1 VSIRYAR
8 RRHIEQPVTRKVS
21 QGPTNL
27 RVMEARVVTFPN
39 RPEVGARANGGTR
52 PEAAIRVEPERIVVE
67 RIVLHDPALASWL
80 GAQPMDD
87 HVILIERAL
96 RIGLT
101 ALQGVGVTLNIDAVR
116 SEFERFAEQNRSANE
131 KAAEALELVLRSNF
145 GDGDGR
151 LPRTLE
157 TFLGDRGKLRSMV
170 EELFDPT
177 RRDSAIGR
185 ISRMLETYFDGDA
198 SRLATLLDPTRLGS
212 PLHQF
217 RLEVAEGFR
226 ALQEKLVAIE
236 ASQSARAGERS
247 RSAAKGGDFEDLLED
262 LLGDIARGANDLLE
276 RTGTE
281 AGDAGRSK
289 KGDFVLTLD
298 SDLTRGAELRIVVE
312 AKDRR
317 VSGREMREE
326 LRDAKTNRDAAVGLV
341 VFTPQHA
348 PAGIAPFDVRAGD
361 VYVVLDPGDPD
372 PAALHAAVRLARLL
386 ALASLRE
393 SEAELDV
400 AAVQEAL
407 TGIREA
413 LEVVRTLKVQLTSI
427 GSTSVSVSAGLEKL
441 REAILAQLARAERE
455 LSPAC

>member
-1 VSIRYAR
+1 
-8 RRHIEQPVTRKVS
+8 
-21 QGPTNL
+21 
-27 RVMEARVVTFPN
+27 MEARIVTFP
-39 RPEVGARANGGTR
+39 GR
-52 PEAAIRVEPERIVVE
+52 PEASIHLEADRIVVE
-67 RIVLHDPALASWL
+67 RLSLPDPGLAAWL
-80 GAQPMDD
+80 AAQPMDD
-87 HVILIERAL
+87 HAILVERAL

-101 ALQGVGVTLNIDAVR
+101 ALQSVGVTLNVDAVR
-116 SEFERFAEQNRSANE
+116 SEFERFSEQNRTANE
-131 KAAEALELVLRSNF
+131 KAAAALEQVLRSNF

-185 ISRMLETYFDGDA
+185 ISGMLEMYFDGDA

-217 RLEVAEGFR
+217 RREVSEGFR
-226 ALQEKLVAIE
+226 ALQEKLAVIE
-236 ASQSARAGERS
+236 AAQSARAGERA
-247 RSAAKGGDFEDLLED
+247 RSAAKGADFEDLLEAQ
-262 LLGDIARGANDLLE
+262 LGEIARGANDLLE
-276 RTGTE
+276 RTGTD

-298 SDLTRGAELRIVVE
+298 PDLCRGSDLRIVVE

-317 VSGREMREE
+317 ISGREMREE
-326 LRDAKTNRDAAVGLV
+326 LREAKVNRDAAVGLV

-361 VYVVLDPGDPD
+361 VYVVLDPADPD
-372 PAALHAAVRLARLL
+372 ASSLHAAVRLARLL

-393 SEAELDV
+393 SEAELDIS
-400 AAVQEAL
+400 AVNAAL
-407 TGIREA
+407 TGVREA
-413 LEVVRTLKVQLTSI
+413 LEAVRAIKVQLTAI
-427 GSTSVSVSAGLEKL
+427 GTTSAQVSLTLDKL
-441 REAILAQLARAERE
+441 REAILAWIARAERE
-455 LSPAC
+455 LSPAS

>member
-1 VSIRYAR
+1 MGDVRPAIS
-8 RRHIEQPVTRKVS
+8 EVTD
-21 QGPTNL
+21 
-27 RVMEARVVTFPN
+27 A
-39 RPEVGARANGGTR
+39 
-52 PEAAIRVEPERIVVE
+52 
-67 RIVLHDPALASWL
+67 ALAAWL
-80 GAQPMDD
+80 GAQPLDD
-87 HVILIERAL
+87 HVILVERAV

-101 ALQGVGVTLNIDAVR
+101 ALQSVGVTLNVDAVR
-116 SEFERFAEQNRSANE
+116 SEFERFAEQNASANE
-131 KAAEALELVLRSNF
+131 KAAAALEQVLRSNF
-145 GDGDGR
+145 ADGDGR

-185 ISRMLETYFDGDA
+185 ISKMLDTYFDGDA

-217 RLEVAEGFR
+217 RREVSEGFR

-236 ASQSARAGERS
+236 AAQNARAGERAK
-247 RSAAKGGDFEDLLED
+247 SAAKGADFEDLLEAE
-262 LLGDIARGANDLLE
+262 LGEMARGANDLLE
-276 RTGTE
+276 RCGTD

-298 SDLTRGAELRIVVE
+298 PDLTRGQELRIVVE
-312 AKDRR
+312 AKDRK
-317 VSGREMREE
+317 VSGREMRDE
-326 LRDAKTNRDAAVGLV
+326 LRAAKTNRDAAVALV

-361 VYVVLDPGDPD
+361 VYVVLDPADPD

-393 SEAELDV
+393 SEADV
-400 AAVQEAL
+400 DIAAVQQAL
-407 TGIREA
+407 TGVREA
-413 LEVVRTLKVQLTSI
+413 LESIRAIKVQLTAIS
-427 GSTSVSVSAGLEKL
+427 STSGQVSTTLDKL
-441 REAILAQLARAERE
+441 REAVLAWISRAERE
-455 LSPAC
+455 LSPAR

>member
-1 VSIRYAR
+1 
-8 RRHIEQPVTRKVS
+8 
-21 QGPTNL
+21 
-27 RVMEARVVTFPN
+27 MEAKLVSFPN
-39 RPEVGARANGGTR
+39 RT
-52 PEAAIRVEPERIVVE
+52 EAGVRVEADRIVVE
-67 RIVLHDPALASWL
+67 RLVVPDPVLAAWLA
-80 GAQPMDD
+80 AQPMDD
-87 HVILIERAL
+87 HAILVERAL

-101 ALQGVGVTLNIDAVR
+101 AMQGVGVTLNLDAVR
-116 SEFERFAEQNRSANE
+116 SEFERFAEQSKTANE
-131 KAAEALELVLRSNF
+131 KAATALEQVLRANF
-145 GDGDGR
+145 ADGDGH

-157 TFLGDRGKLRSMV
+157 AFLGDRGKLRSMV

-185 ISRMLETYFDGDA
+185 ISGMLETYFDGDS

-226 ALQEKLVAIE
+226 ALQEKLVALE
-236 ASQSARAGERS
+236 AAQSARSGERAK
-247 RSAAKGGDFEDLLED
+247 SAAKGGDFEDLLED
-262 LLGDIARGANDLLE
+262 LLGEIARGANDLLE

-298 SDLTRGAELRIVVE
+298 PDLSRGAELRVVVE

-361 VYVVLDPGDPD
+361 VYAVID
-372 PAALHAAVRLARLL
+372 PANPDAAVLEAAVRLARLL

-393 SEAELDV
+393 SGAPLDV
-400 AAVQEAL
+400 ASVQAAL
-407 TGIREA
+407 TSIREA
-413 LEVVRTLKVQLTSI
+413 LEVIRALKVQLTGI
-427 GSTSVSVSAGLEKL
+427 GASSLAVSTSLERL
-441 REAILAQLARAERE
+441 REVVLAQIARVERE
-455 LSPAC
+455 LAPVR